1 MRKSFNLETH
11 ETRTESDQIVFAPET
26 KLRIKYT
33 FITHAVQLAYSR
45 LVLISV
51 CFTLCEKFRLAH

>member
-1 MRKSFNLETH
+1 MDGAYHMKNNMKYNNTWDIYEKVIKSFNLETH

-33 FITHAVQLAYSR
+33 CITHAV
-45 LVLISV
+45 
-51 CFTLCEKFRLAH
+51 